1 MKITLKEALETLKK
15 NGYLVESTDLSHY
28 VALVKQYTLKNYTED
43 DISLAVYPGRDNE
56 SVVVLS
62 YFRNIPR
69 RYRMEYSWNPS
80 TGKVKITAFKPNGD
94 ALDNGYEPGI
104 ETLKDF
110 YAFLDKSIDAQ
121 FYE

>member
-1 MKITLKEALETLKK
+1 MKITLKEAIETLQK
-15 NGYLVESTDLSHY
+15 NGYLVESTELSHY

-69 RYRMEYSWNPS
+69 RYRWEYSWNPS
-80 TGKVKITAFKPNGD
+80 TGKVKQTGFKPNGD
-94 ALDNGYEPGI
+94 AVDNGYVPGV
-104 ETLKDF
+104 ETLEDF
-110 YAFLDKSIDAQ
+110 YAFLDKAIEEQ
-121 FYE
+121 YYE

>member
-69 RYRMEYSWNPS
+69 RYRMEYSWNPT

-94 ALDNGYEPGI
+94 ALDNGYEPGV
-104 ETLKDF
+104 ETLEDF
-110 YAFLDKSIDAQ
+110 YAFLDKSIEAQ
-121 FYE
+121 YYE

>member
-28 VALVKQYTLKNYTED
+28 IALVKQYTLKNYTED

-69 RYRMEYSWNPS
+69 RYRMEYSWNPT

-94 ALDNGYEPGI
+94 ALDNGYESGI
-104 ETLKDF
+104 ETLEDF
-110 YAFLDKSIDAQ
+110 YAFLDKSIEAQ
-121 FYE
+121 YYE

>member
-15 NGYLVESTDLSHY
+15 NGYLVESTELSNY

-80 TGKVKITAFKPNGD
+80 TGKVKITAFAPNGD

-110 YAFLDKSIDAQ
+110 YAFLDKSIEAQ
-121 FYE
+121 YYE

>member
-15 NGYLVESTDLSHY
+15 NGYLVESTELSHY

-69 RYRMEYSWNPS
+69 RYRMEYSWNPT
-80 TGKVKITAFKPNGD
+80 TGRVKINAFKPNGD
-94 ALDNGYEPGI
+94 ALDNGYESGI
-104 ETLKDF
+104 ETLEDF
-110 YAFLDKSIDAQ
+110 YAFLDKSIEAQ

>member
-94 ALDNGYEPGI
+94 ALDNGYESGI
-104 ETLKDF
+104 ETLEDF
-110 YAFLDKSIDAQ
+110 YAFLDKSIEAQ
-121 FYE
+121 YYE